1 MLLGKKS
8 EKSEALAHNRHS
20 VLIVI
25 ERGRGG
31 RVMTRN
37 HVTPVPEQRSN
48 TNVHVK
54 VGWQRM
60 LSGPW
65 SRQHIETSEAL
76 PKQVLL

>member
-1 MLLGKKS
+1 
-8 EKSEALAHNRHS
+8 
-20 VLIVI
+20 
-25 ERGRGG
+25 
-31 RVMTRN
+31 MTRS

-48 TNVHVK
+48 TNVHVE
-54 VGWQRM
+54 VGWQRL